1 METGKSTSKDNKNK
15 DNKVTLKSVFDEQTL
30 LHLKTLFRE
39 IDGDQQSSYQNIT
52 SKCKLRQINFSHD
65 KESKILSFTG
75 KVEKK
80 KVQTDTPGK
89 YITHYLFECYDITPP
104 ISRSEVTDDMLAIWE
119 CERRDARAV
128 LNYLSTD
135 ITELEIEKITT
146 YEIYAAD
153 D

>member
-1 METGKSTSKDNKNK
+1 MASE
-15 DNKVTLKSVFDEQTL
+15 
-30 LHLKTLFRE
+30 
-39 IDGDQQSSYQNIT
+39 
-52 SKCKLRQINFSHD
+52 CKLRQIKFSHD

-89 YITHYLFECYDITPP
+89 YDTHYLFECYDITPP
-104 ISRSEVTDDMLAIWE
+104 TPSSEVTNDMLAIWE
-119 CERRDARAV
+119 CGRSDARMV
-128 LNYLSTD
+128 LNLLSRN

-146 YEIYAAD
+146 YQIYAAD